1 MRKEVERGRMA
12 GNRKLICYELNEV
25 PWRVVD
31 KYVRAHPGGSFEYLL
46 GKSECYTSN
55 TIDGGELHPWTT
67 WPTVHRGVANQ
78 QHRITS
84 LNQDLA
90 EADHWPPVWQLLSD
104 AGVDVGIC
112 GSLQS
117 YPPTTGEGIQFFIPD
132 TFAAGP
138 ETVPERYSAFQK
150 LNLMQ
155 TRANTATASRIGG
168 KDVGTALGILRSG
181 IRPSTGLKVAKHLLN
196 ERRDAN
202 FKKRRALLQPE
213 LGLDIFVDAMKRYQP
228 SFATFFSNHVA
239 GMMHRYWKYSFPED
253 FDYTLKENTVDQFH
267 SQSVMVAMRQAEE
280 HIDRLLK
287 LRESHGYDL
296 LICSSMG
303 QAAILRD
310 EYIPELKVVD
320 FERLARTLKI
330 DYNVKHNMAMHPDI
344 ALEFETRE
352 DLEHLQTVLFRL
364 RDSSGSTLFSAP
376 YAPKGLTLNLR
387 TSRSAHIAN
396 DGIIMDGDRHFTS
409 TELGL
414 ESFERDIGTGYHVPE
429 GIVIWHRDN
438 CAEHEPREMID
449 SRQILPSILQYYDVE
464 RPEYL
469 MPSIWESS
477 GSAIA

>member
-1 MRKEVERGRMA
+1 MRKEVERGRMT

-90 EADHWPPVWQLLSD
+90 EADYWPPVWQLLSD

-168 KDVGTALGILRSG
+168 KDAGTALGILRSG
-181 IRPSTGLKVAKHLLN
+181 IRPSTGLKVAKQETEIVL
-196 ERRDAN
+196 ERLFTRWPNLQAN
-202 FKKRRALLQPE
+202 FDLSQPDWSSR
-213 LGLDIFVDAMKRYQP
+213 LG
-228 SFATFFSNHVA
+228 
-239 GMMHRYWKYSFPED
+239 
-253 FDYTLKENTVDQFH
+253 
-267 SQSVMVAMRQAEE
+267 MRS
-280 HIDRLLK
+280 L
-287 LRESHGYDL
+287 
-296 LICSSMG
+296 
-303 QAAILRD
+303 
-310 EYIPELKVVD
+310 
-320 FERLARTLKI
+320 
-330 DYNVKHNMAMHPDI
+330 
-344 ALEFETRE
+344 
-352 DLEHLQTVLFRL
+352 
-364 RDSSGSTLFSAP
+364 STLQVTIPNASPGPVA
-376 YAPKGLTLNLR
+376 T
-387 TSRSAHIAN
+387 
-396 DGIIMDGDRHFTS
+396 
-409 TELGL
+409 
-414 ESFERDIGTGYHVPE
+414 
-429 GIVIWHRDN
+429 
-438 CAEHEPREMID
+438 
-449 SRQILPSILQYYDVE
+449 
-464 RPEYL
+464 
-469 MPSIWESS
+469 
-477 GSAIA
+477 